1 LGAPIS
7 CGVIRA
13 GVDIMTRQRCAV
25 LAIVLTLTA
34 SPVGAARP
42 DVPFHASIDTQPVI
56 TGSCGPGCI
65 TLEIPGSGIATQL
78 GAVKLTG
85 PSEVNVFAGTQTA
98 TATMTAANGDTLV
111 LDIEG
116 TVQFSGPS
124 PTDPVSFSG
133 SWTVQS
139 GSGRFSSASGSG
151 SYSGRAAGP
160 SGELSL
166 TGSIS
171 HIGGRP

>member
-1 LGAPIS
+1 
-7 CGVIRA
+7 
-13 GVDIMTRQRCAV
+13 MTRQHDAL

-34 SPVGAARP
+34 SAVSAARP
-42 DVPFHASIDTQPVI
+42 DVPFHASIDTQPAI

-65 TLEIPGSGIATQL
+65 TLDIPGSGIATHL

-85 PSEVNVFAGTQTA
+85 PSEVNVLAGTQTA

-116 TVQFSGPS
+116 TVQFSGPN
-124 PTDPVSFSG
+124 PTDPVTFSG
-133 SWTVQS
+133 SWTVQA
-139 GSGRFSSASGSG
+139 GSGRFAGASGGG
-151 SYSGRAAGP
+151 SYSGNAAGL

-166 TGSIS
+166 TGSLS
-171 HIGGRP
+171 DIGGQR